1 MATNNQ
7 RSVEIIEGE
16 VTQAFAPSK
25 NDAGTWRP
33 ANIYIE
39 TAEGKVKISEFPRSD
54 YDTRITFEPI
64 QMPAWY
70 VSIGDVTHLVGAK
83 VQVAA
88 SYKNTFEGTREYNRI
103 QTFKVLS
110 SLPTPQPSEP
120 PAQQGGTPNGYA
132 PQSRQEIGMA
142 TGNAKN
148 GGFTVVAAYYEKH
161 GELPSDEFLIAAAGR
176 VNFFAEVLL
185 NGHQG
190 AENAPEQPV
199 EAPEPNADPEP
210 FPEHPGEDDTVS
222 NMGVFEA

>member
-1 MATNNQ
+1 MATNKQ
-7 RSVEIIEGE
+7 RPVEIIEGE

-39 TAEGKVKISEFPRSD
+39 TAEGTVKISEFPKSD
-54 YDTRITFEPI
+54 FETRITHEPI

-70 VSIGDVTHLVGAK
+70 TALDLGNLVGAK
-83 VQVAA
+83 VQVVG
-88 SYKNTFEGTREYNRI
+88 SYKSTYEDTREYHKA
-103 QTFKVLS
+103 TAFKVLS

-120 PAQQGGTPNGYA
+120 PTQQNGTSNGYA

-161 GELPSDEFLIAAAGR
+161 GELPSDEFLIDVAGR
-176 VNFFAEVLL
+176 VNFFAEALL
-185 NGHQG
+185 RGTQD
-190 AENAPEQPV
+190 AENAPKQPIEAQEPNV
-199 EAPEPNADPEP
+199 EPEPDI
-210 FPEHPGEDDTVS
+210 EHPGEDDIAS

>member
-7 RSVEIIEGE
+7 RPVEIIEGE
-16 VTQAFAPSK
+16 VTQAYEPSK

-39 TAEGKVKISEFPRSD
+39 TAEGKVKISEFPKSD
-54 YDTRITFEPI
+54 YDTRVTYEPI

-70 VSIGDVTHLVGAK
+70 RALGDLENLAGAK

-110 SLPTPQPSEP
+110 GLPTPQPA
-120 PAQQGGTPNGYA
+120 PATIATPA
-132 PQSRQEIGMA
+132 PAWGSLDERIA
-142 TGNAKN
+142 WNSAINNAASAVPYERESVVDW
-148 GGFTVVAAYYEKH
+148 TVEVSIVAHHIYTLIRM
-161 GELPSDEFLIAAAGR
+161 GPLP
-176 VNFFAEVLL
+176 
-185 NGHQG
+185 

-210 FPEHPGEDDTVS
+210 DVDYPGEDDMAS
-222 NMGVFEA
+222 NMGVMEV